1 MPEQREISAW
11 AVAELVDHLSR
22 LAHSFGFTNGL
33 TPAQWTALRY
43 LSRANRFSRTVSAF
57 AEFHATT
64 RGTASQTI
72 NGLVDRKYVRR
83 TRSATDG
90 RSARLD
96 LTEKARNVLER
107 DPLQVLVRAVSGLSP
122 VARANLATNLER
134 LVAEVAH
141 ESGRRPFGS
150 CSACEHLESGE
161 PCLDGTGS
169 CTCRL
174 LGETLDVTETRQLC
188 VQFEPAHSIV

>member
-1 MPEQREISAW
+1 MPEQRDISAW
-11 AVAELVDHLSR
+11 AVADLVTHLGR
-22 LAHSFGFTNGL
+22 LAYSLGFTEGL

-72 NGLVDRKYVRR
+72 HGLVDRNYLRR

-90 RSARLD
+90 RSVRLD
-96 LTEKARNVLER
+96 LTEKAREVLER
-107 DPLQVLVRAVSGLSP
+107 DPLQVLVRAVNGVSP
-122 VARANLATNLER
+122 VGQAELATYLER

-141 ESGRRPFGS
+141 ESGRRLFGS
-150 CSACEHLESGE
+150 CSACQHLEGGE
-161 PCLDGTGS
+161 RCLDGVGS

-174 LGETLDVTETRQLC
+174 LGETLDVTETKQLC
-188 VQFEPAHSIV
+188 VQFEPAR

>member
-1 MPEQREISAW
+1 MPERQDISAW
-11 AVAELVDHLSR
+11 AVADLVAHLGR
-22 LAHSFGFTNGL
+22 LAYSFGFTEGL

-57 AEFHATT
+57 AEFHVTT

-72 NGLVDRKYVRR
+72 NGLVDRNYLRR

-96 LTEKARNVLER
+96 LTEKAHDVLER
-107 DPLQVLVRAVSGLSP
+107 DPLQVLVHAVRGVSP
-122 VARANLATNLER
+122 VARANLTTNLER
-134 LVAEVAH
+134 LVGEIAH
-141 ESGRRPFGS
+141 ESGRRLFGS
-150 CSACEHLESGE
+150 CSACRHLEGGE
-161 PCLDGTGS
+161 RCLEGTGS

-174 LGETLDVTETRQLC
+174 LGEPLDVTETKQLC
-188 VQFEPAHSIV
+188 VQFEPAR

>member
-1 MPEQREISAW
+1 MPERRDISAW
-11 AVAELVDHLSR
+11 AVADLVAHLGR
-22 LAHSFGFTNGL
+22 LAYSFGFTEGL

-57 AEFHATT
+57 AEFHVTT

-72 NGLVDRKYVRR
+72 NGLVDRSYLRR

-96 LTEKARNVLER
+96 LTEKARDVLER
-107 DPLQVLVRAVSGLSP
+107 DPLQVLVRAVSGVSP

-134 LVAEVAH
+134 LVGEVAH
-141 ESGRRPFGS
+141 ESGRRRFGS
-150 CSACEHLESGE
+150 CSACRHREGGE
-161 PCLDGTGS
+161 RCLDGTGF

-174 LGETLDVTETRQLC
+174 LGETLDVTETKQLC
-188 VQFEPAHSIV
+188 VQFEPAR

>member
-1 MPEQREISAW
+1 MPEQRDISAW
-11 AVAELVDHLSR
+11 AVADLVAHLGR
-22 LAHSFGFTNGL
+22 LAYSFGFTEGL

-43 LSRANRFSRTVSAF
+43 LSRANRFSRSVSAF

-72 NGLVDRKYVRR
+72 SGLVDRNYLRR

-96 LTEKARNVLER
+96 LTEKAQDVLER
-107 DPLQVLVRAVSGLSP
+107 DHLQVLVRAVSAVSP
-122 VARANLATNLER
+122 VARADLATNLER
-134 LVAEVAH
+134 LIGEVAH

-150 CSACEHLESGE
+150 CPACQHLEGGDRG
-161 PCLDGTGS
+161 LDGTGS
-169 CTCRL
+169 FTCRL
-174 LGETLDVTETRQLC
+174 LGETLDVTETKQLC
-188 VQFEPAHSIV
+188 VQFEPAR